1 MEFELGKLTIF
12 FNATINL
19 ILAIISPQLI
29 IIMMMNIFNKDREKQ
44 HVKKTE

>member
-12 FNATINL
+12 FNVTINL

-29 IIMMMNIFNKDREKQ
+29 IIMMMKIFNKDREKQ